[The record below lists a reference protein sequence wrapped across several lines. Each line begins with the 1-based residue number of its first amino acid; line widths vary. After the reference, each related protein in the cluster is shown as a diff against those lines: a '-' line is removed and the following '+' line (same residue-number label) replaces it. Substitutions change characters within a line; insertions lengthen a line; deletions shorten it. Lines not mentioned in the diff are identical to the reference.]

1 MLESNYSGQY
11 EEPLLEKAISWID
24 NIVLSWL
31 QFAFGSES
39 KKGKSRLLLDF
50 ECTFSLLCGAGLSSQ
65 IDLWKDRLHHL
76 VYKAFSSMRQV
87 FFFSLAVA

>member
-39 KKGKSRLLLDF
+39 KKGKSRLLD
-50 ECTFSLLCGAGLSSQ
+50 CTFSS
-65 IDLWKDRLHHL
+65 LWGRLVVSNQSL
-76 VYKAFSSMRQV
+76 EGSFAPFSVQG
-87 FFFSLAVA
+87 FFFDEASFLFFLAVA